1 MNIVIGEIQKLNDE
15 DTRENINGKG
25 KFIIKREDDNK
36 ILYSQESFYFF

>member
-1 MNIVIGEIQKLNDE
+1 MRKIRFEIKDNDE

-36 ILYSQESFYFF
+36 I